1 MREQKRQ
8 DNTTIITHN
17 GGWNVPEEARLGRLR
32 LVVDRWCDE
41 LVIIEFAPLAREDE
55 RGTRL
60 TGFDA
65 FNFNKII
72 TILNSHL
79 SPILLFIWLGLFY
92 LDIS

>member
-17 GGWNVPEEARLGRLR
+17 GEWNVPEEARLGRLR

-41 LVIIEFAPLAREDE
+41 LVIEFAPRAREDE

-60 TGFDA
+60 TWLDALNLNFD
-65 FNFNKII
+65 KII
-72 TILNSHL
+72 TILTHTY
-79 SPILLFIWLGLFY
+79 FFY
-92 LDIS
+92 